1 MNTLAYSPR
10 DFIAEIC
17 REQGINFETLS
28 QDYITRLSKG
38 DVVRHVMWSNWD
50 INPATADRIAC
61 DKSACYI
68 VLSHCGVPAVPHEIL
83 QHPIRRQGWTGAKG
97 TWTHAL
103 EYFDIHKKIVAKPN
117 HGTNGQDVYLCN
129 TVQDM
134 EAAVHAIFQNN
145 PDAALSPY
153 CDIKTEY
160 RVFYVNGKTPLVY
173 GKTPTP
179 GNWRH
184 NLTQGATAFELS
196 DEKQLAKL
204 KNLASRA
211 ANAIS
216 INFATI
222 DIVQLQ
228 TDKLQVME
236 INSGVQ
242 ARQLLEQLPHLR
254 PVIKSIYAEA
264 VKGMF

>member
-1 MNTLAYSPR
+1 MNTLAFSPR
-10 DFIAEIC
+10 DFISEIC
-17 REQGINFETLS
+17 REQNINFETLS
-28 QDYITRLSKG
+28 QDYITRLSKDG
-38 DVVRHVMWSNWD
+38 KIRHVMWSNWD

-68 VLSHCGVPAVPHEIL
+68 VLSHCSVPAVPHEIL
-83 QHPIRRQGWTGAKG
+83 QHPVRRLGWTGAKG
-97 TWTHAL
+97 TWTQAL
-103 EYFDIHKKIVAKPN
+103 KYFDIHKKVVAKPN
-117 HGTNGQDVYLCN
+117 HGTNGQDVYLCK

-145 PDAALSPY
+145 PDAALSPF

-160 RVFYVNGKTPLVY
+160 RVFYANGKTPLAY
-173 GKTPTP
+173 GKTPNP

-184 NLTQGATAFELS
+184 NLTQGATAFELE
-196 DEKQLAKL
+196 DEKLLAKL
-204 KNLASRA
+204 QNLATYA
-211 ANAIS
+211 ATAIN

-222 DIVQLQ
+222 DIVELQ
-228 TDKLQVME
+228 TGELQVME

-254 PVIKSIYAEA
+254 SVIKDIYAAA
-264 VKGMF
+264 VMGMF